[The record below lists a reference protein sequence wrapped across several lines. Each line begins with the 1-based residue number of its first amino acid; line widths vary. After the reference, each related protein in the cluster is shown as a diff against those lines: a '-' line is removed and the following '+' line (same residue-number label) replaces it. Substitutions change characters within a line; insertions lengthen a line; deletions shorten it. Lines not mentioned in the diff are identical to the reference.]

1 MKSIQGHPLDVVHA
15 KAIETMKPPST
26 QPNKQHS
33 AGQIIGSGFGSLLR
47 LKANRSN
54 RSLTLS
60 TKTNKNHIQ
69 IQIQTQTQTQTQ
81 IQIQI

>member
-1 MKSIQGHPLDVVHA
+1 MKSIQGHPLDVVLA
-15 KAIETMKPPST
+15 KAIETMKRPSS

-33 AGQIIGSGFGSLLR
+33 AGQIIGSGFGSLLQ

-60 TKTNKNHIQ
+60 IKTNKNQ
-69 IQIQTQTQTQTQ
+69 IQIQTQ
-81 IQIQI
+81 IQIQIQIQIQKSV